1 MKTGGGWDPPCPQ
14 ALDGGCVML
23 TAPLPLGRTFPSG
36 QLCLRLNEVLAKSPV
51 LTGEEEKPGQAA
63 RQRACVPVCY
73 RGSWGGPRSSRVWEP
88 LA

>member
-1 MKTGGGWDPPCPQ
+1 
-14 ALDGGCVML
+14 ML

-63 RQRACVPVCY
+63 RPRVLQRVP
-73 RGSWGGPRSSRVWEP
+73 GWPSEQPSLGTAGIT
-88 LA
+88 